1 MTLVHRRVA
10 KESKSDDSAFH
21 TVERTY
27 AQVASIPVLS
37 IQVPE
42 PVATH
47 NSYSV
52 LNDTLNDTTSHSDA
66 DSEKYTWNVHDEST
80 SVSAGSDTDDMPPL
94 IDESD
99 EYSDMP
105 PLIDESNDGGE
116 SEESES
122 ESDSDQEIIVNRKR
136 YQRVRT
142 PCKDIP
148 YPITCTFTVWAVAMF
163 LQFIF
168 QLCAI
173 GKCSPAS
180 LLDCSRRL

>member
-10 KESKSDDSAFH
+10 KEPSSDDRTFH
-21 TVERTY
+21 RVERTY
-27 AQVASIPVLS
+27 AQVASVPVLS
-37 IQVPE
+37 IRVPE
-42 PVATH
+42 QIVTH
-47 NSYSV
+47 NPYSA
-52 LNDTLNDTTSHSDA
+52 LNDTLNDSSHSDA

-94 IDESD
+94 IDESNVG
-99 EYSDMP
+99 S
-105 PLIDESNDGGE
+105 E
-116 SEESES
+116 SESEES
-122 ESDSDQEIIVNRKR
+122 ESDSDQEIIVNRRR

-142 PCKDIP
+142 QCNDIP
-148 YPITCTFTVWAVAMF
+148 YPVTCSFTVWAVAMF

>member
-10 KESKSDDSAFH
+10 KEPSSDDRTFH
-21 TVERTY
+21 RVERTY
-27 AQVASIPVLS
+27 AQVASVPVLS
-37 IQVPE
+37 IRVPE
-42 PVATH
+42 PIVTH
-47 NSYSV
+47 NPYSA
-52 LNDTLNDTTSHSDA
+52 LNDTLNDSSHSDA

-105 PLIDESNDGGE
+105 PLIDESNVGSE
-116 SEESES
+116 SESEES
-122 ESDSDQEIIVNRKR
+122 ESDSDQEIIVNRRR

-142 PCKDIP
+142 QCNDIP
-148 YPITCTFTVWAVAMF
+148 YPVTCSFTVWAVAMF